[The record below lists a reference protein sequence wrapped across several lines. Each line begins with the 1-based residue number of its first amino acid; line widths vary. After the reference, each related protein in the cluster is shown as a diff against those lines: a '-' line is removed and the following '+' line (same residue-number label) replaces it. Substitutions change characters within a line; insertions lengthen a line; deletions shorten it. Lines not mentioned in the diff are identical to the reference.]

1 MIDIALGLT
10 DRAIAKRRNLSLRS
24 VQNRLQQLYEKLS
37 VYQPHEGDA
46 EARFNLRSR
55 AVTVSFLRK
64 LVNYTALE
72 RAEIE
77 LARWLDK
84 EGNGPR

>member
-1 MIDIALGLT
+1 M
-10 DRAIAKRRNLSLRS
+10 
-24 VQNRLQQLYEKLS
+24 QNRLQQLYEKLG
-37 VYQPHEGDA
+37 VYQPNEGDA

-55 AVTVSFLRK
+55 AVTVSLLRK

-77 LARWLDK
+77 LVRWLEK
-84 EGNGPR
+84 EGHSHR